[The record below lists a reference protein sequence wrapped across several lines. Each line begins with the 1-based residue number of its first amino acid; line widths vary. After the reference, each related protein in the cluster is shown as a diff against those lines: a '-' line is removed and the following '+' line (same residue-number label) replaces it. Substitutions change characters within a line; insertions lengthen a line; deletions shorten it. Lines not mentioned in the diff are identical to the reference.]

1 MNRLQLIKSLV
12 KKRNYKHYL
21 EIGVFN
27 GHILFRIPSTLKI
40 AVDPSFR
47 FTWLRKWGKTL
58 LKPHNL
64 RNRYYQK
71 TSDTFFVEDACRI
84 FDGKKIHIA
93 LIDGMH
99 EYAYALR
106 DVENTLQYLDDN
118 GVIIMHDCNPVSAD
132 AAATFDEWQT
142 KKPGTP
148 WNGDVW
154 KTIMHLRCNRDD
166 IRVFV
171 IDCDHGLGIIT
182 KGVPDD
188 MLSFTPEQVEELTY
202 AHLECNRDKWL
213 NLKSVDYA
221 RTYFGI

>member
-1 MNRLQLIKSLV
+1 MNRLQLIKSLI

-27 GHILFRIPSTLKI
+27 GHILFRIPSTVKI
-40 AVDPSFR
+40 AVDPAFR
-47 FTWLRKWGKTL
+47 FSWLRKWGKIL

-64 RNRYYQK
+64 RNRYYRK
-71 TSDTFFVEDACRI
+71 TSDSFFLEDASRI
-84 FDGKKIHIA
+84 LNGKKIHIA

-106 DVENTLQYLDDN
+106 DVENTLRYLDDN

-132 AAATFDEWQT
+132 AAATFDEWKA

-154 KTIMHLRCNRDD
+154 KTIMHLRCSRSDV
-166 IRVFV
+166 RVFV

-182 KGVPDD
+182 KGIPDE
-188 MLSFTPEQVEELTY
+188 MLSYTPEQVGQFTY
-202 AHLECNRDKWL
+202 ASLAGNRNEWL
-213 NLKSVDYA
+213 NLKSVEYA
-221 RTYFGI
+221 QAYFGI